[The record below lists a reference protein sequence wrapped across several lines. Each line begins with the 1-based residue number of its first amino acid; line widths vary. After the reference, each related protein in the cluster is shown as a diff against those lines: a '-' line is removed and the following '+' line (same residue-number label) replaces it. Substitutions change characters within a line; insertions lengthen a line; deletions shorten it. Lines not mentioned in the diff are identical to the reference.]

1 MSSSNTNTNSN
12 NNNKKVLYQLWTDG
26 RGSFAVR
33 KEEGIQLFEYSHS
46 QQSYS
51 KVNRFKIALWRF
63 NNRGTCSG
71 LDWGAQGS
79 WYSRRRWKPDLCWI
93 LNHSFKEEH
102 KQAEK

>member
-1 MSSSNTNTNSN
+1 M
-12 NNNKKVLYQLWTDG
+12 YQLWTDG
-26 RGSFAVR
+26 RGNFAVR

-51 KVNRFKIALWRF
+51 KVIDSKLLYDGSITEELVQDWIEELKEADI
-63 NNRGTCSG
+63 
-71 LDWGAQGS
+71 LDEDG
-79 WYSRRRWKPDLCWI
+79 KPDLCWI